1 MGFSFTL
8 PPRTNY
14 SLSCRSGYFRLLAE
28 TQHNGLIHGVTCR
41 VFGDALLLGP
51 FPCRLR
57 WREAVAHSQPWFQT
71 PAMKA
76 SSSSSGRSEGPLA
89 GSRAAEDWLFLSAE
103 SAAPQHLHTAA
114 DEHEVEDRGK
124 LKSKLVSAWNSVKY
138 GLLTVLYFFFCVNKT
153 ESDFS
158 LVLAHETRMSSF
170 HVSVWS
176 FKPKSKFGQSSPV
189 VMLGKSYELREPGQ
203 TLGLL
208 VIMYFLKQII
218 FFNWDF
224 FFFFDCNSSR
234 GKGALLLL
242 LCVTPVADLQTGL
255 SSTSGQPSDHGQWV
269 GLRFTDRSD
278 AAGARTAPAPHAS
291 R

>member
-28 TQHNGLIHGVTCR
+28 TQHNGLIHRVTCR

-76 SSSSSGRSEGPLA
+76 SSSSSSSGRSEGPLA
-89 GSRAAEDWLFLSAE
+89 GSRAADDWLFLSAE

-114 DEHEVEDRGK
+114 DEHEVEDKGK

-138 GLLTVLYFFFCVNKT
+138 GLLTVLYFFPPVLIKPNRTFHLFWHMELVCPLFMFQAGPSNQSPNLARALQWLCS
-153 ESDFS
+153 ESP
-158 LVLAHETRMSSF
+158 MSSGNQ
-170 HVSVWS
+170 VSHLDS
-176 FKPKSKFGQSSPV
+176 
-189 VMLGKSYELREPGQ
+189 L
-203 TLGLL
+203 
-208 VIMYFLKQII
+208 
-218 FFNWDF
+218 
-224 FFFFDCNSSR
+224 
-234 GKGALLLL
+234 
-242 LCVTPVADLQTGL
+242 
-255 SSTSGQPSDHGQWV
+255 
-269 GLRFTDRSD
+269 
-278 AAGARTAPAPHAS
+278 
-291 R
+291 